1 MVKKIMMKK
10 WVKPGVLVL
19 IVAVAVVVF
28 ATNNRLNANVVIAPN
43 EIQSISNHPTSFD
56 NVSRRWPAPGL
67 PLTIPVPLDRADRT
81 LQDGAPFGLNDDVI
95 VMDDLGSVTFTVEV
109 PRTGV
114 YELHLWQ
121 RDISTSILP
130 NRIGVRIN
138 GQTPFDE
145 ARSLEL
151 ITEWIFESQA
161 FVLDRF
167 GNEIMPRSIKR
178 EDFVHNPLRDT
189 TALFSNPL
197 FFLLTEGENTIE
209 LTHQRGAFVLAGVTL
224 KTPRNLPTYEAY
236 LAQHPNASLQTG
248 TLTIVGAEELAGKT
262 NPSTRLRSERDPA
275 ATRYDTRFL
284 RLNAIDGFSVR
295 QGNSTLTFEVEVP
308 TAGFYHLGFRVRQ
321 NFLQQMPVFREISI
335 NGEVPF
341 DAMRAVPFHYSTQ
354 FENVL
359 IGDGETPYQFFLEAG
374 VNTITLRTV
383 MDPYREAFINILTMM
398 EEITELSLDI
408 RRLTGNTNDRF
419 RTWRIEQFIPD
430 IDDRLSRWIE
440 TLEQMNAV
448 LERYS
453 LNQNPGEL
461 TNIRVAI
468 RQLTQLQSDVNQI
481 PNRMNQLADGDAA
494 VAQLLGASAQVFLE
508 NGLDLEAIYVTG
520 ETRLPRA
527 NANIFVRTWESTQ
540 RFFLSF
546 FQDDFRVGDVA
557 DDTLEIW
564 VNYPRPYVEIMQQI
578 IDREFTPQT
587 GIRVQLS
594 LMPDENK
601 LILAAAANRAP
612 DVALGVNHWIPHE
625 FALRGAAL
633 DLRQFEGYEETV
645 SVFAPGVMIPYAFED
660 GMFGLPLTQNFWVT
674 FYRNDIMESLNLDVP
689 DTWTE
694 VIQILP
700 EMQRFGLNYFLPM
713 SQFGGFKPFVV
724 TIPFIYQFGGD
735 LFHEDGMSTNLNS
748 ERNLVGIRMMTELFT
763 IYNVPKQVPS
773 FFNQF
778 RNGVLPI
785 GIGDLGTY
793 LALTIAAPEIAGRWS
808 IAPHPGVMND
818 QGEVVR
824 YAASG
829 AQSSMILANTDMPE
843 EAWEFLSW
851 WMSTPVQVDFANTL
865 QTSFGTEF
873 LWNTANL
880 EAFAQLP
887 IPQEHIDVIL
897 AQWEFAIE
905 ASRIPGSYM
914 VERELSNAWNRI
926 VFNDANPRV
935 TLDNAVRIANR
946 EIVFRMEEFG
956 YVIDGQPVRPFR
968 VPTID
973 NIHEWLKE
981 RPHD

>member
-1 MVKKIMMKK
+1 MVKKILTKK
-10 WVKPGVLVL
+10 WVKPLILVL
-19 IVAVAVVVF
+19 IGAVGVVLF
-28 ATNNRLNANVVIAPN
+28 ATNNRLNANIVIAPN
-43 EIQSISNHPTSFD
+43 EIQTISNHPTSFD
-56 NVSRRWPAPGL
+56 NVKRLWPQPDS
-67 PLTIPVPLDRADRT
+67 PLTISVPLESANRS
-81 LQDGAPFGLNDDVI
+81 LQSGTEFGVDGDVI
-95 VMDDLGSVTFTVEV
+95 VMDDLSSVTFTIDV
-109 PRTGV
+109 PRGGV
-114 YELHLWQ
+114 YEIHLLQ
-121 RDISTSILP
+121 RDISASILP
-130 NRIGVRIN
+130 NRVGVRIN
-138 GQTPFDE
+138 GSIPFDE

-151 ITEWIFESQA
+151 MTEWVFDSEEFTI
-161 FVLDRF
+161 DRF
-167 GNEIMPRSIKR
+167 GNEIMPRSVKR
-178 EDFVHNPLRDT
+178 EMFIQNPLRET
-189 TALFSNPL
+189 PALFSNPL
-197 FFLLTEGENTIE
+197 FFLLNEGENTIE
-209 LTHQRGAFVLAGVTL
+209 LTHQRGAFVLAGFTL
-224 KTPRNLPTYEAY
+224 KTPQNLPTYEEY
-236 LAQHPNASLQTG
+236 LASHPNATLQSG
-248 TLTIVGAEELAGKT
+248 SLTIIGAEELAMKT

-295 QGNSTLTFEVEVP
+295 QGNSTLTFEVEVQ

-341 DAMRAVPFHYSTQ
+341 DAMRAVPFHFSTQ

-359 IGDGETPYQFFLEAG
+359 IGDGETPYIFFLEEG
-374 VNTITLRTV
+374 INTITMRTV
-383 MDPYREAFINILTMM
+383 MDPYRAAFINILTMM

-430 IDDRLSRWIE
+430 IHDRLSRWIE
-440 TLEQMNAV
+440 ALEEINAV

-453 LNQNPGEL
+453 FNQNPGEL

-508 NGLDLEAIYVTG
+508 NGLDIEAIYVTG
-520 ETRLPRA
+520 DTKLPRA

-546 FQDDFRVGDVA
+546 FQEDFRVGDV
-557 DDTLEIW
+557 DEGTLEIW

-587 GIRVQLS
+587 GINVQLS

-612 DVALGVNHWIPHE
+612 DIALGVNHWIPHE

-674 FYRNDIMESLNLDVP
+674 FYRTDIVESLNLDVP

-700 EMQRFGLNYFLPM
+700 ELQRFGLNYFLPM

-735 LFHEDGMSTNLNS
+735 LFNEDGMSTNINS
-748 ERNLVGIRMMTELFT
+748 ERNLIGIRMMTELFT

-793 LALTIAAPEIAGRWS
+793 LALTIAAPEIAGRWN
-808 IAPHPGVMND
+808 IAPHPGVMNE
-818 QGEVVR
+818 QGEIVR

-829 AQSSMILANTDMPE
+829 AQSSMILSTTDMPE

-851 WMSTPVQVDFANTL
+851 WMSTTVQVDFANTL

-897 AQWEFAIE
+897 EQWEFAIE

-956 YVIDGQPVRPFR
+956 YVVNGQPVRPFR